1 MGLGAGRFYLG
12 SSHALDVSGGVPSG
26 PATTL

>member
-12 SSHALDVSGGVPSG
+12 LSYAHGISGDVPSG
-26 PATTL
+26 PAITL